1 MELFQLF
8 QQLGVAL
15 AVGFLVGV
23 ERGWRT
29 RHAEDESRAAGVRT
43 YSLIGLLGGVAG
55 LLANSFGAAAFVV
68 IAAIFGLVWLSF
80 KLWETF
86 IDGDISATGAIA
98 GLLVFALG
106 AVAATGQT
114 ALAAGAAVVVVAIL
128 GFKEAMHAW
137 VRGLKFEELTSALLI
152 LAATLVVLPL
162 LPEGALDPY
171 GAFSPRQL
179 WVLTIVIA
187 TATFGAYVALR
198 ALGPQTGLYVG
209 AALAALVSSTVA
221 TLDLARRTKDGRA
234 DARHAS
240 AAAALANLVMFA
252 RVGVLTAAFAPSAL
266 SVAAPALAAAC
277 VASCLAMGWFRWSAG
292 IAPATAGDLELGSPL
307 DVRAVLRFGLILAAI
322 MALSRVALYYSPSAG
337 VMVFSALAGLADVD
351 AAVLALGGL
360 LEEGVAASV
369 AGAAI
374 LIAVA
379 SDTVLK
385 VAIAFFIGGRAFG
398 ARYLIAST
406 FAALAAL
413 AVFWPL

>member
-1 MELFQLF
+1 MDLLQLF

-15 AVGFLVGV
+15 AIGFLVGV

-29 RHAEDESRAAGVRT
+29 RYAEDETRAAGLRT

-55 LLANSFGAAAFVV
+55 VLANIWGVAAFAVL
-68 IAAIFGLVWLSF
+68 AGTFGLTWLAF

-86 IDGDISATGAIA
+86 IDGDLSATGAVA
-98 GLLVFALG
+98 GLLVFSLG
-106 AVAATGQT
+106 ALATSGQT
-114 ALAAGAAVVVVAIL
+114 ALAVGAAVVTVAIL
-128 GFKEAMHAW
+128 GFKHAMHDW
-137 VRGLKFEELTSALLI
+137 LRGLKFEELTSALLI

-171 GAFSPRQL
+171 GAFDPRQL

-221 TLDLARRTKDGRA
+221 TLDLARRAKDKRA
-234 DARHAS
+234 DTSHAA
-240 AAAALANLVMFA
+240 AAAALANVVMFV
-252 RVGVLTAAFAPSAL
+252 RVGVLTAVFAPSAL
-266 SVAAPALAAAC
+266 SRTIPALAAAC
-277 VASCLAMGWFRWSAG
+277 VASIVAAAWLGWRARQ
-292 IAPATAGDLELGSPL
+292 APAAPGDLELGSPL
-307 DVRAVLRFGLILAAI
+307 DIKAVVRFALVLAAI

-337 VMVFSALAGLADVD
+337 VLLFAAIAGLADVD

-360 LEEGVAASV
+360 LREGVAASV
-369 AGAAI
+369 ASAGI

-379 SDTVLK
+379 ADTMLK
-385 VAIAFFIGGRAFG
+385 IGIGFFIGGSAFG
-398 ARYLIAST
+398 VRYFAAS
-406 FAALAAL
+406 ALAAPAVL
-413 AVFWPL
+413 AVLWPL

>member
-29 RHAEDESRAAGVRT
+29 RHAEDETRAAGVRT
-43 YSLIGLLGGVAG
+43 YSLIGLLGGVGG

-114 ALAAGAAVVVVAIL
+114 TLAAGAAVVVVAIL

-171 GAFSPRQL
+171 GAFNPRQL

-277 VASCLAMGWFRWSAG
+277 LASLLAMGWFRWSAR
-292 IAPATAGDLELGSPL
+292 IAPAATGDLELGSPL

-385 VAIAFFIGGRAFG
+385 VGIALFIGGRAFG

-406 FAALAAL
+406 LAALAAL